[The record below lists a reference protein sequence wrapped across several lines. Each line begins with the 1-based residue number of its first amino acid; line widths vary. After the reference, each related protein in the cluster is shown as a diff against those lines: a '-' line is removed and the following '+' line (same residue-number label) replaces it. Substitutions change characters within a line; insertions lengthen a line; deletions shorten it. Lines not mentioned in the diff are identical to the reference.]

1 MRLLFI
7 RHTSVDVP
15 KGICYGQ
22 TDVSVTGK
30 FLEEAASVKNALSK
44 YDIDK
49 AYTSPLSRCVKLAKA
64 CGFNNA
70 IHDSRLM
77 EMNFG
82 EWEMQRYD
90 EISDPRLRQ
99 WFDDYIN
106 VRATGGESF
115 TDQRNRFI
123 SFIESLYPCNDTIA
137 IFTHAGI
144 LIQAMTLYLGFSIQ
158 EAFANGLPYG
168 AIIEVNINQQ

>member
-22 TDVSVTGK
+22 TDVSVTEK
-30 FLEEAASVKNALSK
+30 FPEEAASIKKALSK

-49 AYTSPLSRCVKLAKA
+49 AYTSPLSRCVKLAEA

-70 IHDSRLM
+70 IHDNRLM

-82 EWEMQRYD
+82 AWEMKRYD
-90 EISDPRLRQ
+90 EISDPRLQQ

-106 VRATGGESF
+106 VRATEGESF
-115 TDQRNRFI
+115 IDQRKRFI
-123 SFIESLYPCNDTIA
+123 SFIESLQPKNNTTIA

-144 LIQAMTLYLGFSIQ
+144 IVHAMVLYLHYSID
-158 EAFANGLPYG
+158 EAFSRQPSFGSIL
-168 AIIEVNINQQ
+168 EVNL